1 MFELSIYTHG
11 NREYAVAMA
20 RLLDPHKQLFAE
32 RIISAVSC
40 AGGQLNEGLVRA
52 LQMPSRAWGHHEAN
66 VQDQFKMVSKAACL
80 HALRAN
86 SLQLLGGVRL
96 QGASL

>member
-20 RLLDPHKQLFAE
+20 RLLDPRKQLFAE

-40 AGGQLNEGLVRA
+40 ACDRIAHGPARA
-52 LQMPSRAWGHHEAN
+52 LQMWSRAS
-66 VQDQFKMVSKAACL
+66 D
-80 HALRAN
+80 
-86 SLQLLGGVRL
+86 SLT
-96 QGASL
+96 SP